1 MTFGNDSLVWSIS
14 ADYSVFTRGF
24 FSSFIN
30 ELSRLETAHTLLF
43 VASEIFSWS
52 TQTVNN
58 AAVQICITIFAHEQK
73 SSENFV
79 RWFTLLCIFRE
90 KTINSQR
97 IGKLFQVSFFSI
109 RTIVLFFSLAPT
121 PRLECLLSEFR
132 RSSSGLF
139 YLLFFVCRYVIYF
152 RLSTK

>member
-14 ADYSVFTRGF
+14 ADYSVFTRDF

-109 RTIVLFFSLAPT
+109 GTIVFFFSCSNSKTRVFTLGIQKKQFWT
-121 PRLECLLSEFR
+121 
-132 RSSSGLF
+132 
-139 YLLFFVCRYVIYF
+139 LLFTSFCMPLCNLF
-152 RLSTK
+152 PTLH

>member
-109 RTIVLFFSLAPT
+109 GTIVFFF
-121 PRLECLLSEFR
+121 LLLQLQDSSVYSRNSEKAVLDSF
-132 RSSSGLF
+132 
-139 YLLFFVCRYVIYF
+139 IYF
-152 RLSTK
+152 FLYAVM

>member
-109 RTIVLFFSLAPT
+109 GTIVFFF
-121 PRLECLLSEFR
+121 LLLQLQDSSVYSRNSEEAVLDSF
-132 RSSSGLF
+132 
-139 YLLFFVCRYVIYF
+139 IYF
-152 RLSTK
+152 FLYAVM